1 MARSVIQHS
10 FYSPS
15 LISIH
20 FTKVDADKMSS
31 MFAVIH
37 PGRTTVVQHLRV
49 EFPKRASFLANASRA
64 PLAHVPQQTITLLA
78 AN

>member
-20 FTKVDADKMSS
+20 FTKVDANSVSS
-31 MFAVIH
+31 VFVVIH
-37 PGRTTVVQHLRV
+37 AGRIAVVQHLLV
-49 EFPKRASFLANASRA
+49 EFPKRASFLTNASRV
-64 PLAHVPQQTITLLA
+64 PLAHVPQQTIILLA